1 MFDTCPSG
9 LKGFDLR
16 PFRHFGSTSI
26 VEAWENGLKRK
37 YGCFGKLPKK
47 VDFKALF
54 FS

>member
-16 PFRHFGSTSI
+16 PFLPLGGTSI

-37 YGCFGKLPKK
+37 YGYFWEAAEKIY
-47 VDFKALF
+47 FKALF